1 MHAVRQVLEASIG
14 AGSACFVGD
23 HTSVRRECYSVWYI
37 EIGMVE
43 QSDGA
48 KLGPFPVGAHSM
60 SSAFKRDFYVEDP
73 DGYIICFGGR
83 PMVG

>member
-1 MHAVRQVLEASIG
+1 
-14 AGSACFVGD
+14 
-23 HTSVRRECYSVWYI
+23 
-37 EIGMVE
+37 MVE

-60 SSAFKRDFYVEDP
+60 SSAFERDFYVKDP

-83 PMVG
+83 PVVG